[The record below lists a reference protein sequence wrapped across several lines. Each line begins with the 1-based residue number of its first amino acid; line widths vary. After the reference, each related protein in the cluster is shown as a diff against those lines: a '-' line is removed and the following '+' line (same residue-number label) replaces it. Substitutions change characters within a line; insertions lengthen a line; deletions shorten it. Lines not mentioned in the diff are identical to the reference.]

1 MAIAQQRLKS
11 LSIQFKI
18 KQLHIKNIAWNSF
31 ILLFCYV
38 RFKNCRISRAALNS
52 FVCKLLLNWS
62 ECFLSWMLIKNSE
75 GSSSVVFCFGFFWNN
90 TVHRIRITFKPKRTK
105 ERTKE
110 FHAVLLMRHCF
121 CYQDSYLL
129 HSNNTCRFKKS
140 HKQTQIMKFFV
151 FLKSMKSTTQNSFV
165 SSLFCTFPG
174 KRFHFSSW
182 NSYQF
187 GNIQNYSLV
196 LCLYL

>member
-38 RFKNCRISRAALNS
+38 RFKNCRISSTQNSYHFQTQENKGENERISRCAFDAPLFFTRAYN
-52 FVCKLLLNWS
+52 
-62 ECFLSWMLIKNSE
+62 E
-75 GSSSVVFCFGFFWNN
+75 GSYLWFNLDTEYMRDVKTLIVIFSSFQHYIHELSIL
-90 TVHRIRITFKPKRTK
+90 HR
-105 ERTKE
+105 
-110 FHAVLLMRHCF
+110 